1 MRRKWRLAYL
11 VSHPIQYQAPLL
23 RMSCGFTVGASEA
36 TSGRVASARRWG
48 IKTEIS
54 GMLSLKLMKYLIRPL
69 SK

>member
-11 VSHPIQYQAPLL
+11 VGHPIHYQAPLL
-23 RMSCGFTVGASEA
+23 RMSCGFAVEASEA
-36 TSGRVASARRWG
+36 ISGWVASARRCG

-54 GMLSLKLMKYLIRPL
+54 SMLSLKLMKYLIRPL